1 MTGRWL
7 LACTLD
13 PLDAR
18 VLRPARVAGVD
29 LLVVRDGERVHAVAR
44 ACPHEQADLS
54 EGFCRDGRLH
64 CPRHRASFDLKT
76 GGISPGWDSP
86 PLARYAVR
94 IEGLRVL
101 VDLGPPH
108 LSR

>member
-13 PLDAR
+13 QLDAR
-18 VLRPARVAGVD
+18 ALRPAQVAGID
-29 LLVVRDGERVHAVAR
+29 LLVVRDGERVHAVER

-64 CPRHRASFDLKT
+64 CPRHRASFDLGK
-76 GGISPGWDSP
+76 GRISPGWDSR
-86 PLARYAVR
+86 PLTRYAVR
-94 IEGLRVL
+94 IEGRRVL
-101 VDLGPPH
+101 VDLGPPN
-108 LSR
+108 LA